1 MELILGSN
9 LNKSDPKSATTV
21 CTNCDW
27 TSCEALAQ
35 IFKMNSSH
43 AVLFS
48 FTLWKNVLGYPLALV
63 YTFKQRQ
70 GSTWDIMMNHIS
82 VHVSREF
89 TLYLLLVQIAWYVF
103 CTLRTPNSSC
113 LSPFGVMQPEYNRNL
128 DLNVCPFVKKK
139 NTKKRKSLNL
149 SIELVVSLIV
159 VSLQFLLVDC
169 YVATGILNPTLVLS
183 NCKANKHLSC
193 KK

>member
-1 MELILGSN
+1 MTEHYVKHQLKYSKWIVLMQYYFLSH
-9 LNKSDPKSATTV
+9 
-21 CTNCDW
+21 
-27 TSCEALAQ
+27 CE
-35 IFKMNSSH
+35 
-43 AVLFS
+43 
-48 FTLWKNVLGYPLALV
+48 KNVLGYPLALV

-128 DLNVCPFVKKK
+128 DLNVCPSVVKKK
-139 NTKKRKSLNL
+139 NTKKEKILKLEYWVSCWSCCCKSAVLAGW
-149 SIELVVSLIV
+149 
-159 VSLQFLLVDC
+159 LLCSYWD
-169 YVATGILNPTLVLS
+169 T
-183 NCKANKHLSC
+183 
-193 KK
+193 